1 MGYQNQKRKKKKKTR
16 HEKNKK
22 FISQQVQSE
31 SPLKIFGQ
39 MEQIPITTQLPPIKP
54 EHEVSLDAGEG
65 AVDHPGSG
73 SPNNGDLR
81 DVFDRIKTHFP
92 PAKVKKIMQTDEDIG
107 KVSQATPVIAGRS
120 LEFFIA
126 LLVKK
131 SGDMARDQGTK
142 RITADILKKT
152 ILNDEKF
159 DFLREGVCAEESQA
173 QEEEESA

>member
-1 MGYQNQKRKKKKKTR
+1 
-16 HEKNKK
+16 
-22 FISQQVQSE
+22 
-31 SPLKIFGQ
+31 
-39 MEQIPITTQLPPIKP
+39 MEQIPITTLLPPIKP
-54 EHEVSLDAGEG
+54 EHEASLDAGE
-65 AVDHPGSG
+65 AAANHPASS
-73 SPNNGDLR
+73 SPNNGELR

-142 RITADILKKT
+142 RITAEILKKT

-159 DFLREGVCAEESQA
+159 DFLREGLCVEEGQT
-173 QEEEESA
+173 QPEEVSA